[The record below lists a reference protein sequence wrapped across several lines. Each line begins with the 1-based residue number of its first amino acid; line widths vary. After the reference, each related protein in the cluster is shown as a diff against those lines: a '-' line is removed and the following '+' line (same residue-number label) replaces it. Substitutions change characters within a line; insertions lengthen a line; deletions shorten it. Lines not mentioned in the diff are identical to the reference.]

1 MSNDS
6 IIIRGARQHNLK
18 NLTLKIPRNQ
28 LVVITGLSG
37 SGKSSLA
44 FDTIYA
50 EGQRRYVES
59 LSAYARQFLELME
72 KPDVDLIEGL
82 SPAIAIEQRTPSHN
96 PRSTVGTVT
105 EIYDYLR
112 LLYARVGKPHCPK
125 CGREIKPQSAQQI
138 IDEVLK
144 IPSGTKIQ
152 IMAPLIQGR
161 TGTYQELFTRLR
173 QSGFVRV
180 RVNGKI
186 LGLEED
192 IKLDRYKKQKIDLVV
207 DRIVMGPDIR
217 ERLADSIET
226 ALRESRGLVIISSEA
241 RGPSSETIKGSALGP
256 RNSELLFS
264 EHHACTYCGTSLPEI
279 EPRMFS
285 FNSPYGSCPTCEG
298 LGTKLEVDPALVIPD
313 PTLSIKDGAI
323 QAWSDPVT
331 TRTNRWKRSWAGYYE
346 EILEDVCR
354 RAKIPAEKPWKD
366 LSKDQQKMILYGG
379 GQYKVHWA
387 SNDQDFE
394 GVIHQLER
402 RYRESESEFVKE
414 EVFKRF
420 MRRRLCPSCKGA
432 RLRPESLAVTVAKK
446 SISEVCALSV
456 KAAAEFFR
464 SLSPVL
470 SEKELVISKQI
481 LKEINA
487 RLSFL
492 VNVGLD
498 YVTLDRESATLAGG
512 EAQRIYLAT
521 QIGSGLVGVMYVLDE
536 PTIGLHQRDNDRL
549 LVTLRRLKD
558 LGNTLIVVEHDEE
571 TIRAADWIID
581 LGPGAGVHGGHIVA
595 EGPLK
600 AILSEPK
607 SLTGRYLK
615 GEVMVPVP
623 TTRRSPHPPFRH
635 PLPEG
640 RGHTTRPS
648 PFREKVAQREA
659 AGPDE
664 EMFLTVIGASQFNL
678 KNINVRIPLGCFVAI
693 TGVSGSGK
701 STFVHEILFK
711 ALAQKLYQS
720 KDPPGKFKSIK
731 GLEHLDKVIVVDQ
744 SPIGRTP
751 RSNPATYTGSYAI
764 IRDLFSQLP
773 EANRR
778 GYKPGRFSFNVKG
791 GRCENCEGDGT
802 LKISMQFLPDV
813 YVKCEVCQ
821 GKRFNEETLQVRYK
835 GKTIADVLD
844 MPVEDGLK
852 FFENIPPLARMLGT
866 LTEVGLGYIALGQ
879 SSTTLSGGEAQRVKL
894 ATELG
899 RRATGKTL
907 YILDEPTTGLH
918 FADVHKL
925 LESLHRLVETGN
937 TVLII
942 EHNLDVIKT
951 ADWIVDLGPE
961 GGDGG
966 GKIVVEG
973 TPEQVAACK
982 DSHTGRYLKPL
993 LKN

>member
-1 MSNDS
+1 MQLD
-6 IIIRGARQHNLK
+6 IIRIRGARQHNLK
-18 NLTLKIPRNQ
+18 NINVEIPRDK

-105 EIYDYLR
+105 EVYDYLR
-112 LLYARVGKPHCPK
+112 LLFARVGKPHCPS
-125 CGREIKPQSAQQI
+125 CGKEIRPQSAQQI
-138 IDEVLK
+138 IEEILK
-144 IPSGTKIQ
+144 QPDGTKFQ
-152 IMAPLIQGR
+152 ILAPLVKGR
-161 TGTYQELFTRLR
+161 TGTYEELFARLR

-180 RVNGKI
+180 RVDGQI

-192 IKLDRYKKQKIDLVV
+192 IKLDRYKKHTIELVV
-207 DRIVMGPDIR
+207 DRLAMNADVR
-217 ERLADSIET
+217 ERLGDSVET
-226 ALRESRGLVIISSEA
+226 ALRESKGLILIAV
-241 RGPSSETIKGSALGP
+241 GDKPDHLY
-256 RNSELLFS
+256 S
-264 EHHACTYCGTSLPEI
+264 EHHACADCGISFPEI

-285 FNSPYGSCPTCEG
+285 FNSPYGACPTCDG
-298 LGTKLEVDPALVIPD
+298 LGTKFEVDPDLAIPD
-313 PTLSIKDGAI
+313 PTLSISDGAV

-331 TRTNRWKRSWAGYYE
+331 TRMHRWKKSWASYYE

-354 RAKIPAEKPWKD
+354 RNHIPVQKPWKD
-366 LSKDQQKMILYGG
+366 LSKEHQKLVLYGG
-379 GQYKVHWA
+379 GQYKVHWGK
-387 SNDQDFE
+387 NDQEFE
-394 GVIHQLER
+394 GVIPQLER
-402 RYRESESEFVKE
+402 RYKESESEFVKE
-414 EVFKRF
+414 EVMTRF
-420 MRRRLCPSCKGA
+420 MRSRICPSCKGA
-432 RLRPESLAVTVAKK
+432 RLKPESLAVTVHGK
-446 SISEVCALSV
+446 SIAEICELSV
-456 KAAAEFFR
+456 SKADHFFR
-464 SLSPVL
+464 ELTL
-470 SEKELVISKQI
+470 NEKDKVIAKQI

-498 YVTLDRESATLAGG
+498 YVSLNRESATLAGG
-512 EAQRIYLAT
+512 ESQRIHLAT

-549 LVTLRRLKD
+549 LQTLIRLRD
-558 LGNTLIVVEHDEE
+558 LGNTLIVVEHDED
-571 TIRAADWIID
+571 TIRAADWILDI
-581 LGPGAGVHGGHIVA
+581 GPGAGVHGGHVVA
-595 EGPLK
+595 QGTLK
-600 AILSEPK
+600 DIMGSAK
-607 SLTGRYLK
+607 SLTGQYLTGK
-615 GEVMVPVP
+615 LEVPVP
-623 TTRRSPHPPFRH
+623 TTRRTPRDRWLEVH
-635 PLPEG
+635 G
-640 RGHTTRPS
+640 
-648 PFREKVAQREA
+648 A
-659 AGPDE
+659 A
-664 EMFLTVIGASQFNL
+664 QFNL
-678 KNINVRIPLGCFVAI
+678 KNIDIKIPLGCFVAI

-701 STFVHEILFK
+701 STFVHEILHK

-720 KDPPGKFKSIK
+720 KEKPGKYKTIK
-731 GLEHLDKVIVVDQ
+731 GVEHLDKVIVVDQ
-744 SPIGRTP
+744 APIGRTP
-751 RSNPATYTGSYAI
+751 RSNPATYTGAYGI

-773 EANRR
+773 EAKRR

-821 GKRFNEETLQVRYK
+821 GRRFNEDTLQVRYK
-835 GKTIADVLD
+835 GKTISEILE
-844 MPVEDGLK
+844 MPVEEGLE
-852 FFENIPPLARMLGT
+852 FFSAIPPLSRL
-866 LTEVGLGYIALGQ
+866 LKSLHEVGLGYIALGQ

-899 RRATGKTL
+899 KRATGRTL

-925 LESLHRLVETGN
+925 LDSLHRLVEGGN

-951 ADWIVDLGPE
+951 SDWVIDLGPE
-961 GGDGG
+961 GGEGG
-966 GKIVVEG
+966 GQIIAEG
-973 TPEQVAACK
+973 PPEVIAAHPG
-982 DSHTGRYLKPL
+982 SYTGKYLKPL
-993 LKN
+993 LKK